1 MTRDQIITD
10 LHDKL
15 AIAVTGY
22 DAKPT
27 AETANEI
34 KFLYRRLKFYEGDW
48 PEIYEQWN
56 VSKPPDCELRS
67 GRPVEFGSA
76 EWFASVPEVEVP

>member
-1 MTRDQIITD
+1 MTREEILTD
-10 LHDKL
+10 LRRQL
-15 AIAVTGY
+15 EVAVTGY

-56 VSKPPDCELRS
+56 VSKPPA
-67 GRPVEFGSA
+67 EFGSA

>member
-1 MTRDQIITD
+1 MTREEILTD
-10 LHDKL
+10 LRRQL
-15 AIAVTGY
+15 EVAVTGY

-56 VSKPPDCELRS
+56 VSKPP
-67 GRPVEFGSA
+67 VEFGSA
-76 EWFASVPEVEVP
+76 EWFAAQPEIEF

>member
-1 MTRDQIITD
+1 MTRDDILTD
-10 LHDKL
+10 LRRQL
-15 AIAVTGY
+15 EVAVTGY

-34 KFLYRRLKFYEGDW
+34 KFLYGRLKFYEGKW

-56 VSKPPDCELRS
+56 VSKPP
-67 GRPVEFGSA
+67 VFGSA

>member
-1 MTRDQIITD
+1 MTREEILTD
-10 LHDKL
+10 LRRQL
-15 AIAVTGY
+15 EVAVTGY

-56 VSKPPDCELRS
+56 VSKPP
-67 GRPVEFGSA
+67 PAFGSA
-76 EWFASVPEVEVP
+76 EGFASVPEIEI

>member
-1 MTRDQIITD
+1 MTREEIITD
-10 LHDKL
+10 LNDKL
-15 AIAVTGY
+15 TIAVTGY

-34 KFLYRRLKFYEGDW
+34 KFLYRRLKFYEGEW

-56 VSKPPDCELRS
+56 VSKPPPADASSDTWEAQAMDS
-67 GRPVEFGSA
+67 GYGSA
-76 EWFASVPEVEVP
+76 GIM

>member
-1 MTRDQIITD
+1 MTREEIITD
-10 LHDKL
+10 LNDKL

-34 KFLYRRLKFYEGDW
+34 KFLYRRLKFYEGKW

-56 VSKPPDCELRS
+56 VSNPPADADASSDTWEAQLS
-67 GRPVEFGSA
+67 DAGFGSA
-76 EWFASVPEVEVP
+76 GVM

>member
-1 MTRDQIITD
+1 MTRDQIISD

-34 KFLYRRLKFYEGDW
+34 KFL
-48 PEIYEQWN
+48 
-56 VSKPPDCELRS
+56 
-67 GRPVEFGSA
+67 
-76 EWFASVPEVEVP
+76 

>member
-1 MTRDQIITD
+1 MTREEIITD
-10 LHDKL
+10 LNDKL

-34 KFLYRRLKFYEGDW
+34 KFLYRRLKFYEGKW

-56 VSKPPDCELRS
+56 VSKPP
-67 GRPVEFGSA
+67 VEFGSA
-76 EWFASVPEVEVP
+76 EWFAEQPEIEP